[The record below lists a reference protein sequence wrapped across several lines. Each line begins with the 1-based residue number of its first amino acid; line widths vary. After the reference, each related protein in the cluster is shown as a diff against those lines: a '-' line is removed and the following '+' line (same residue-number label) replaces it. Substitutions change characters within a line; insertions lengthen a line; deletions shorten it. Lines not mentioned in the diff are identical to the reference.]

1 MELKANIL
9 RIERLSLSDGKGM
22 RTVVFFKGCPL
33 RCAWC
38 STPESQSG
46 AAGSLL
52 YERALHR
59 MRRLH
64 PGLSEQALRRS
75 EKNGRDREDHSRCKQ
90 CFQCVDACNYRAQ
103 QIYGKEMTVKRSNAR
118 DPEG

>member
-46 AAGSLL
+46 QREV
-52 YERALHR
+52 YYMKERCTGCGACIQVC
-59 MRRLH
+59 
-64 PGLSEQALRRS
+64 PEQALRRS
-75 EKNGRDREDHSRCKQ
+75 EKTGGITAAVNSAFSVWMPAITGHSRS
-90 CFQCVDACNYRAQ
+90 
-103 QIYGKEMTVKRSNAR
+103 MAR
-118 DPEG
+118 R

>member
-46 AAGSLL
+46 QREVY

-64 PGLSEQALRRS
+64 PGLSGTGTSPER
-75 EKNGRDREDHSRCKQ
+75 KNGRDREEPQ
-90 CFQCVDACNYRAQ
+90 
-103 QIYGKEMTVKRSNAR
+103 
-118 DPEG
+118 PL

>member
-46 AAGSLL
+46 QREAAPASRSVRNRHFAGAKKR
-52 YERALHR
+52 ER
-59 MRRLH
+59 
-64 PGLSEQALRRS
+64 S
-75 EKNGRDREDHSRCKQ
+75 
-90 CFQCVDACNYRAQ
+90 
-103 QIYGKEMTVKRSNAR
+103 
-118 DPEG
+118 

>member
-46 AAGSLL
+46 QREVYYMKERCTGCGACEANCPFGVPIAERMAEAA
-52 YERALHR
+52 ALF
-59 MRRLH
+59 
-64 PGLSEQALRRS
+64 GA
-75 EKNGRDREDHSRCKQ
+75 
-90 CFQCVDACNYRAQ
+90 
-103 QIYGKEMTVKRSNAR
+103 
-118 DPEG
+118 

>member
-22 RTVVFFKGCPL
+22 RTVVFFKGCL
-33 RCAWC
+33 VFDTGVAV
-38 STPESQSG
+38 G

-64 PGLSEQALRRS
+64 PGLSGTGTSPER
-75 EKNGRDREDHSRCKQ
+75 KNGRDREGSQ
-90 CFQCVDACNYRAQ
+90 
-103 QIYGKEMTVKRSNAR
+103 
-118 DPEG
+118 PL

>member
-22 RTVVFFKGCPL
+22 RTVVFFKGLSPALCL
-33 RCAWC
+33 VFD
-38 STPESQSG
+38 TGVTVG

-59 MRRLH
+59 MRCLH
-64 PGLSEQALRRS
+64 PGLSGTGTSPER
-75 EKNGRDREDHSRCKQ
+75 KNGRDREGLQ
-90 CFQCVDACNYRAQ
+90 
-103 QIYGKEMTVKRSNAR
+103 
-118 DPEG
+118 PL

>member
-9 RIERLSLSDGKGM
+9 RIERLSSPMGRECGRLYFL
-22 RTVVFFKGCPL
+22 RAVPCAVPVFDTGV
-33 RCAWC
+33 AV
-38 STPESQSG
+38 G

-64 PGLSEQALRRS
+64 PGLSGTGTSPER
-75 EKNGRDREDHSRCKQ
+75 KNGRDREGSQ
-90 CFQCVDACNYRAQ
+90 
-103 QIYGKEMTVKRSNAR
+103 
-118 DPEG
+118 PL

>member
-46 AAGSLL
+46 QREV
-52 YERALHR
+52 YYMKERCTG

-64 PGLSEQALRRS
+64 PGLSGTGTSPER
-75 EKNGRDREDHSRCKQ
+75 KNGRDREGSQ
-90 CFQCVDACNYRAQ
+90 
-103 QIYGKEMTVKRSNAR
+103 
-118 DPEG
+118 PL

>member
-46 AAGSLL
+46 QREV
-52 YERALHR
+52 YYMKERCTGCGACIQVC
-59 MRRLH
+59 
-64 PGLSEQALRRS
+64 PEQALRRS
-75 EKNGRDREDHSRCKQ
+75 EKTGEIVRVTAAVNSAFSVWMPAITGHSRS
-90 CFQCVDACNYRAQ
+90 
-103 QIYGKEMTVKRSNAR
+103 MAR
-118 DPEG
+118 R

>member
-46 AAGSLL
+46 QREVYYMKERCTGCGARSVRNRHFAGAKKR
-52 YERALHR
+52 ER
-59 MRRLH
+59 
-64 PGLSEQALRRS
+64 S
-75 EKNGRDREDHSRCKQ
+75 
-90 CFQCVDACNYRAQ
+90 
-103 QIYGKEMTVKRSNAR
+103 
-118 DPEG
+118 

>member
-46 AAGSLL
+46 QREV
-52 YERALHR
+52 YYMKERCTGCGN
-59 MRRLH
+59 
-64 PGLSEQALRRS
+64 PDDPVS
-75 EKNGRDREDHSRCKQ
+75 EKVGNRIFAGAKKRE
-90 CFQCVDACNYRAQ
+90 
-103 QIYGKEMTVKRSNAR
+103 RS
-118 DPEG
+118 

>member
-22 RTVVFFKGCPL
+22 RTVVFFKGLSPALCL
-33 RCAWC
+33 VFDTGVAV
-38 STPESQSG
+38 G

-59 MRRLH
+59 DAA
-64 PGLSEQALRRS
+64 PASRS
-75 EKNGRDREDHSRCKQ
+75 VRNRHFAGAKKRE
-90 CFQCVDACNYRAQ
+90 
-103 QIYGKEMTVKRSNAR
+103 RS
-118 DPEG
+118 

>member
-46 AAGSLL
+46 QREV
-52 YERALHR
+52 YYMKERCTGCGACIQVC
-59 MRRLH
+59 
-64 PGLSEQALRRS
+64 PEQALRRS
-75 EKNGRDREDHSRCKQ
+75 EKTGEIVRAVNSAFSVWMPAITGHSRSM
-90 CFQCVDACNYRAQ
+90 AGR
-103 QIYGKEMTVKRSNAR
+103 
-118 DPEG
+118 